1 MEKTQWKERIIY
13 GIKIKW
19 REARQNWKEEGK
31 KIRNREKDYRR
42 WRSVNQNERRAKQ
55 KKWEKKVKLKR
66 SIRKHLE

>member
-42 WRSVNQNERRAKQ
+42 WRSVNQNERSAKQ